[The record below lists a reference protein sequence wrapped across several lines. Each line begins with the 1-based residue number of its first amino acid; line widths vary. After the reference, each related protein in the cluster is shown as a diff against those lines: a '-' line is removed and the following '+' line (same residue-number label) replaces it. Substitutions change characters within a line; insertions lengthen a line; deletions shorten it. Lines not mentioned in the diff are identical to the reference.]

1 MMRFILASLLML
13 TLGVTVF
20 AGDNRQIN
28 DLKTQQKALKLQTK
42 LTNTQLEYEKELASL
57 ESLRK
62 RAVEINIEANSS
74 VVTGL
79 STKDAAAT
87 AKAANDRVKM
97 LKEVAKIN
105 KKLAK
110 GEKKIEGLQKKIEKL
125 QSQIDKLKQRVEF
138 VR

>member
-1 MMRFILASLLML
+1 MKRFILASLLML
-13 TLGVTVF
+13 TFGVTVF

-28 DLKTQQKALKLQTK
+28 DLKNQQKALKLQTQ
-42 LTNTQLEYEKELASL
+42 LTNTQLQYEKELASL

-110 GEKKIEGLQKKIEKL
+110 GEKKIEGLQNKEL
-125 QSQIDKLKQRVEF
+125 NL
-138 VR
+138 